1 MAADELLETQAGF
14 LKELAPAST
23 YQPGDEGKSLE
34 DLGLDSLDVAG
45 FALKIEETY
54 GVAISDEELET
65 LSTLHDFV
73 AHVAAAKG

>member
-1 MAADELLETQAGF
+1 MAADQVLATLAGF

-34 DLGLDSLDVAG
+34 ELGLDSLDVAG
-45 FALKIEETY
+45 FALKIEETW

-65 LSTLHDFV
+65 LDTLDDFA
-73 AHVAAAKG
+73 AHIAAAKA

>member
-1 MAADELLETQAGF
+1 MAADELLETLAGF

-54 GVAISDEELET
+54 GVAISDEELEK
-65 LSTLHDFV
+65 LSTLDDFV

>member
-1 MAADELLETQAGF
+1 MAADEVLATLAGF

-34 DLGLDSLDVAG
+34 ALGLDSLDVAG

-54 GVAISDEELET
+54 GVAISDEQLEGLNT
-65 LSTLHDFV
+65 LDEFV

>member
-1 MAADELLETQAGF
+1 MAADEVRATLAGF

-45 FALKIEETY
+45 FALKIEETW
-54 GVAISDEELET
+54 GVAISDEELEGLTT
-65 LSTLHDFV
+65 LDDFV
-73 AHVAAAKG
+73 AHVVAAKG